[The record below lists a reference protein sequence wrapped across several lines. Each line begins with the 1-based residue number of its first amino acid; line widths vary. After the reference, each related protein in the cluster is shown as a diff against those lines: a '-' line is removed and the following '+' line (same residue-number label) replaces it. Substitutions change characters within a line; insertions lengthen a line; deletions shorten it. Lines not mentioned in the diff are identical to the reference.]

1 MEYQN
6 YREELTRRKADND
19 ALIGDIKSRLT
30 KYNKKFVKKK
40 GFFWRLFHRKKAER
54 STEEKLL
61 SRFSDRRE
69 LVCPFIKEKGEEY
82 FRKRIENEIA
92 FKSYAEE
99 FSSLLGNLEKA
110 ALTKGKDAK
119 LQKER
124 LLGVM
129 TEKTEAWSKNKTQYW
144 REDMQET
151 VLKSELIALFDQTI
165 DDLKLFADGS
175 SAMKNAEGKEDA
187 RLADKTR
194 KDLEKYREVI
204 LGCSVLDTDGNYY
217 IADDIREELATIRK
231 DLPKMASERIVK
243 SALAQ
248 VDKLTMELK
257 EEKNEGRNLGIY
269 KKLKPFAVA
278 NEKTLVSRE
287 KIDELAA
294 SVFVLERLT
303 INQDFFDAMDARIQ
317 RKVDSL
323 SMPHDF
329 AKDETYLALKAKAT
343 ECAKEIR
350 KLKADPKCSKM
361 KLAGY
366 VELLKAC
373 DGQIKDY
380 ETKKLKEVRAS
391 VEASKEIARLQKT
404 CASFKEVGEI
414 FTSKS
419 GVSYLERAKI
429 MAETQTYDFRNM
441 YEEFV
446 SALLNGDKETLLS
459 IRAKLQAMVEEFNT
473 RRGRDI
479 LSEVEEAE
487 REAEAFGLDME
498 GVYAD
503 PDTVIDE
510 AALDDLLGEYDDE
523 APIAPV
529 VEEPVKEAEGKV
541 ETVNTEDYA
550 TDELTK
556 KIQGIFDDLK
566 DL

>member
-1 MEYQN
+1 MDYQS
-6 YREELTRRKADND
+6 YREELTRRKTEND
-19 ALIGDIKSRLT
+19 ELIADIKNRLT
-30 KYNKKFVKKK
+30 RYNKKYVKKK
-40 GFFWRLFHRKKAER
+40 GFFWRLFHKTPKGK

-61 SRFSDRRE
+61 SQFSDRRG
-69 LVCPFIKEKGEEY
+69 LVCPFIKDKGEGY
-82 FRKRIENEIA
+82 FQKRIENEKS

-99 FSSLLGNLEKA
+99 FSSLLENLEKV
-110 ALTKGKDAK
+110 ALEKGKDADV
-119 LQKER
+119 QKQR

-129 TEKTEAWSKNKTQYW
+129 TEKTEAWLKNKTQYW

-194 KDLEKYREVI
+194 KDLEKYREII
-204 LGCSVLDTDGNYY
+204 LGCSLLDTDGNYY

-243 SALAQ
+243 SALTQ

-257 EEKNEGRNLGIY
+257 AEKNEGRTLGIY

-278 NEKTLVSRE
+278 NEKTLLSKE
-287 KIDELAA
+287 KIDELSA

-317 RKVDSL
+317 RKVESL

-329 AKDETYLALKAKAT
+329 ATDETYLSLKAKAT

-380 ETKKLKEVRAS
+380 ESKKLKEVRAS

-429 MAETQTYDFRNM
+429 MAETQTYDFRKM

-446 SALLNGDKETLLS
+446 SALLNGEKDTLLS

-487 REAEAFGLDME
+487 REAEAFGFDME

-510 AALDDLLGEYDDE
+510 SALDDLLGEYDDE
-523 APIAPV
+523 PATPV
-529 VEEPVKEAEGKV
+529 QEQPVKEAEGKV
-541 ETVNTEDYA
+541 ETVNTEEYA
-550 TDELTK
+550 SDELSK